1 MPESNESWPL
11 RCGECGD
18 RVLVGIPPARPDEHE
33 PTGTVECRRGHILL
47 FRYAG
52 VTTFEGD
59 AADDDA

>member
-1 MPESNESWPL
+1 
-11 RCGECGD
+11 
-18 RVLVGIPPARPDEHE
+18 VLVGIPPARPDEHE